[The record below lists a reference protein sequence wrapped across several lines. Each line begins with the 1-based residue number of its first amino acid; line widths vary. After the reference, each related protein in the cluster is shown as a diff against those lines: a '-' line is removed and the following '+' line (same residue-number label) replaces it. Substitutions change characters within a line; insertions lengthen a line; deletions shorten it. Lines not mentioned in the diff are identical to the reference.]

1 MRSPLFDPR
10 AETRGARP
18 RRPDAPW
25 LVAVVGVIVVVM
37 LALTVGAV
45 IEALLVIV
53 GTGMWAVLR

>member
-1 MRSPLFDPR
+1 MATLEPHHRWDVDDDPR

-25 LVAVVGVIVVVM
+25 LVAVVGVIAVVM

-45 IEALLVIV
+45 IEAL
-53 GTGMWAVLR
+53 AVLR